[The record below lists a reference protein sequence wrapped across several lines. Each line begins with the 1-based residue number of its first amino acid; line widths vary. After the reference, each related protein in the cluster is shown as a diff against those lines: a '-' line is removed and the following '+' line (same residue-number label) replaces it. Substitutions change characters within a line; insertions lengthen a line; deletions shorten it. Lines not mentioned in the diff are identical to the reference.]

1 MNTSIPIDTNLY
13 QFASSYAQQHKMSV
27 RSLVETYLSSLR
39 NTFDVAGKPTQQ
51 GVSNV
56 LSFDELHSELQEIL
70 TMSAPM
76 KGQIPEWDL
85 EGDIARKEV
94 MKTL

>member
-13 QFASSYAQQHKMSV
+13 QFASFYAQQHKMSV
-27 RSLVETYLSSLR
+27 RGLVETYLRSLR
-39 NTFDVAGKPTQQ
+39 STFDAVGKPTQQ
-51 GVSNV
+51 GASNV
-56 LSFDELHSELQEIL
+56 LSFDELHSELQDIL

-94 MKTL
+94 LKTL